1 MSAYPN
7 HTMRQLAEGKLAIGM
22 GLRSARSVDIATIG
36 KTCGY
41 DRLFIDMEHGS
52 TDLDNLLHGLKL

>member
-7 HTMRQLAEGKLAIGM
+7 HTKRQLAAGKLATGM
-22 GLRSARSVDIATIG
+22 GLRLARSVDIATIG

-41 DRLFIDMEHGS
+41 DGLFIER
-52 TDLDNLLHGLKL
+52 T